1 MSGRIVKY
9 SKQTKK
15 FLDRQEPQ
23 TKKRVVTAIEKL
35 PAGDVK
41 KLTGMPYFRLR
52 VGNIRVIFDMYGR
65 VISIIKIE
73 NRGQAYK

>member
-1 MSGRIVKY
+1 MGGFIVKY
-9 SKQTKK
+9 SKQAEK
-15 FLDRQEPQ
+15 FLDKQEPQ
-23 TKKRVVTAIEKL
+23 TKRRIVTAIEKL

-52 VGNIRVIFDMYGR
+52 VGNFRVIFDMYGR
-65 VISIIKIE
+65 VLSIVKIE

>member
-1 MSGRIVKY
+1 MSGHIMKY
-9 SKQTKK
+9 SKQAEK
-15 FLDRQEPQ
+15 FLDKQEPQ
-23 TKKRVVTAIEKL
+23 TRKRIVDAIGKL

-52 VGNIRVIFDMYGR
+52 VGNFRVIFDMYGR
-65 VISIIKIE
+65 VISIVKID

>member
-1 MSGRIVKY
+1 MKY
-9 SKQTKK
+9 SKQAEK
-15 FLDRQEPQ
+15 FLDKQEPQ
-23 TKKRVVTAIEKL
+23 TKRRIVTAIEKL

-52 VGNIRVIFDMYGR
+52 VGNFRVIFDMYGR
-65 VISIIKIE
+65 VLSIVKIE